1 MAKDSD
7 KPIHNLESE
16 RQSLKASDKKEEVK
30 GKPKPKPEEPKVPKV
45 VTYGQLFKYC
55 TRTEKFLLF
64 VAALMG
70 MSQGALMPVMT
81 VVFGDMTLDFTPNK
95 GKEAIKES
103 ASKSSLTMF
112 YLGLGCLFA
121 AFTGTY
127 IWTYIGKT
135 LSLRVRKLYFQSL
148 INQDI
153 GFYDVTDASK
163 MTTAYVEDLYKF
175 DGGVGDKHH
184 GLFNAYAMTLSG
196 FAVGF
201 AKGWWFAIIVTLSFP
216 VMMIGMIGFA
226 IVMQKENEVNK
237 KNYEEAGSCSEQGLS
252 AIKTVKSLCGEDHEV
267 GIYDKTI
274 TSARVNGVK
283 FSILAGISFGFF
295 YFTLM
300 IAYGLNYYIG
310 SVLVDKNVWNH
321 NASRTYNVADIIT
334 IFFAV
339 TTGGFAMGQASPA
352 SKGIAL
358 AQAAAYDIYKVIERK
373 TKIAIN
379 DEAGIKPSDIE
390 GSIEFKNVEFTYP
403 SRQGVDNKVL
413 RGVDL
418 VIPKGKRV
426 ALVGETGCGK
436 STTVQLIERFYDP
449 DVGSVSIDGKDLKS
463 YNLTALRKFIGYVG
477 QEPVLFAMSIRDN
490 LLLAKPDAKDP
501 ELYDALRKANAYQ
514 FVQNLE
520 NKIDTYV
527 GSGGSQLSG
536 GQKQRISIAR
546 SILQD
551 PKILLLDEATS
562 ALDRK
567 NEREIQETL
576 EKFSNGRTT
585 VTIAHRL
592 STIINSDIIFVL
604 EKGRVVEQGT
614 HQNLLEKNGIYAKLV
629 RFQLDGQSL
638 DTLQKTDQGNGEKF
652 TTDFESTKDIK
663 GVTVEEDSMRG
674 VTKKVMTDE
683 QKKAQ
688 KALDSQ
694 NNKKFFGQLR
704 QYLNGNYG
712 ILVLGCLCA
721 LAGGCIMP
729 VFAVF
734 MADMIDVLSKF
745 DLLRNNIA
753 VEGYTF
759 DRLKTD
765 SLYIGLYFLI
775 LAFVSFGVY
784 LGQFAFFGL
793 LGQRITYKL
802 RLNLYKHLITRDM
815 AFFDK
820 KENNP
825 GELTAVLAKDCL
837 TVNAIVSSSYS
848 AILNGTGSFICGTLI
863 AMFASWRIA
872 LISLCVSPIMI
883 LAGVIESS
891 KLHKSETPPGEED
904 TTETKIFQES
914 TTNMRTIN
922 SMNSQNL
929 VMKMFNDQCDVDYK
943 LRIGSIIFNTSLYAI
958 GQFSMFAV
966 YALIFYVGAV
976 FTMEYNLSF
985 QDLFRALF
993 AVIFSAF
1000 GVGMSTQFMGNV
1012 SGAKTAAKKIFAI
1025 LNIPN
1030 DIKQKENPVT
1040 KPITGNIEFR
1050 NVAFTYPTRKEPVF
1064 HDVSFKIDS
1073 KQKVAFVGTSGCGK
1087 SSIYGLIMRF
1097 YDVDKGEV
1105 LIDGV
1110 NIKDYDIKTLRS
1122 GLGIVSQEPTLF
1134 NNTIEYNIRY
1144 NRENLGMKEIE
1155 EASKTANA
1163 YNFITSDQKQ
1173 VTSDVDKIVVDESE
1187 KGDGQGFERKVGIK
1201 GGKLS
1206 GGQKQRIAIA
1216 RAVVRKPQVYM
1227 FDEATSA
1234 LDTESERIVQDAI
1247 NKLITQDTSLTIAH
1261 RISTVKDSDIIY
1273 VIDHGTVVE
1282 QGTYSDLMSK
1292 KGVFYTISKDK

>member
-1 MAKDSD
+1 
-7 KPIHNLESE
+7 
-16 RQSLKASDKKEEVK
+16 
-30 GKPKPKPEEPKVPKV
+30 
-45 VTYGQLFKYC
+45 
-55 TRTEKFLLF
+55 
-64 VAALMG
+64 
-70 MSQGALMPVMT
+70 
-81 VVFGDMTLDFTPNK
+81 
-95 GKEAIKES
+95 
-103 ASKSSLTMF
+103 
-112 YLGLGCLFA
+112 
-121 AFTGTY
+121 
-127 IWTYIGKT
+127 
-135 LSLRVRKLYFQSL
+135 
-148 INQDI
+148 
-153 GFYDVTDASK
+153 
-163 MTTAYVEDLYKF
+163 
-175 DGGVGDKHH
+175 
-184 GLFNAYAMTLSG
+184 
-196 FAVGF
+196 
-201 AKGWWFAIIVTLSFP
+201 
-216 VMMIGMIGFA
+216 
-226 IVMQKENEVNK
+226 
-237 KNYEEAGSCSEQGLS
+237 
-252 AIKTVKSLCGEDHEV
+252 
-267 GIYDKTI
+267 
-274 TSARVNGVK
+274 
-283 FSILAGISFGFF
+283 
-295 YFTLM
+295 
-300 IAYGLNYYIG
+300 
-310 SVLVDKNVWNH
+310 
-321 NASRTYNVADIIT
+321 
-334 IFFAV
+334 
-339 TTGGFAMGQASPA
+339 
-352 SKGIAL
+352 
-358 AQAAAYDIYKVIERK
+358 
-373 TKIAIN
+373 
-379 DEAGIKPSDIE
+379 
-390 GSIEFKNVEFTYP
+390 
-403 SRQGVDNKVL
+403 
-413 RGVDL
+413 
-418 VIPKGKRV
+418 V

-449 DVGSVSIDGKDLKS
+449 EAGSVSIDGKDLKS

-490 LLLAKPDAKDP
+490 LLLAKPDAKDS
-501 ELYDALRKANAYQ
+501 ELIDALKKANAYH

-614 HQNLLEKNGIYAKLV
+614 HQSLIEKNGIYAKLV

-638 DTLQKTDQGNGEKF
+638 DSINKPDQATDVQMNAEIR
-652 TTDFESTKDIK
+652 SAKDVK
-663 GVTVEEDSMRG
+663 EVVVVVAGEDSLRG
-674 VTKKVMTDE
+674 TAKKVMTDE
-683 QKKAQ
+683 QKKEQ
-688 KALDSQ
+688 KVLESV

-704 QYLNGNYG
+704 GYLNGNYG
-712 ILVLGCLCA
+712 ILIMGCLCA

-729 VFAVF
+729 LFALF

-745 DLLRNNIA
+745 DLLRREIP
-753 VEGYTF
+753 VEGYSF
-759 DRLKTD
+759 DRLKTE

-775 LAFVSFGVY
+775 LAVVSFTVY
-784 LGQFAFFGL
+784 LGQFSFFGL

-802 RLNLYKHLITRDM
+802 RLNLYKHLLTRDM

-848 AILNGTGSFICGTLI
+848 AILNGAGSFICGTLI
-863 AMFASWRIA
+863 AMFSSWRIA

-883 LAGVIESS
+883 LAGVIEAS

-929 VMKMFNDQCDVDYK
+929 VFKMFSEQCDKDYA
-943 LRIGSIIFNTSLYAI
+943 LRIGAIVFNTSLYAI

-976 FTMEYNLSF
+976 FTVEYNLSF

-993 AVIFSAF
+993 SVIFSAF
-1000 GVGMSTQFMGNV
+1000 GVGMSAQFMGNV
-1012 SGAKTAAKKIFAI
+1012 SGAKIAAKKIFAM

-1030 DIKQKENPVT
+1030 DIKQKDNPVT
-1040 KPITGNIEFR
+1040 KPIAGNIEFR

-1064 HDVSFKIDS
+1064 TNVSFKIDS
-1073 KQKVAFVGTSGCGK
+1073 KQKVAFVGSSGCGK

-1097 YDVDKGEV
+1097 YDVDKGEI

-1144 NRENLGMKEIE
+1144 NKASVSMREIE
-1155 EASKTANA
+1155 DAAKTANA
-1163 YNFITSDQKQ
+1163 YNFITSDQKE
-1173 VTSDVDKIVVDESE
+1173 VTSEVDKIVAVEGE
-1187 KGDGQGFERKVGIK
+1187 EGDGQGFNRKVGIK

-1206 GGQKQRIAIA
+1206 GGQKQRVAIA
-1216 RAVVRKPQVYM
+1216 RTVVRKPQVYM

-1273 VIDHGTVVE
+1273 VIDQGQVVE
-1282 QGTYSDLMSK
+1282 QGSFNELMNK